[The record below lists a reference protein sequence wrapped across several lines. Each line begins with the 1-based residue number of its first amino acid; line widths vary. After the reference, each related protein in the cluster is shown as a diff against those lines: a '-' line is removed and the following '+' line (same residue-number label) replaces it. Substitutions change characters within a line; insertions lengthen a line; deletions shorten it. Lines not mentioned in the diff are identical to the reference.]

1 MSLKIHIGMRKIK
14 SLLSVTMTFLIWQ
27 IIRLFLPMLEAHPVF
42 SYIYAI
48 VEMRESAEKTKN
60 FGKLRIIATLVGLV
74 VGLIFVAI
82 SLFLTSKVSDEFLKI
97 IIEFILVLFA
107 TLCSLCL
114 AEIVH
119 CKNFCGIAAIITVIC
134 MISHNEENIYLYA
147 VMRVVQ
153 TLIGII
159 SAMAINV
166 LVTKDRYKKG
176 KI

>member
-14 SLLSVTMTFLIWQ
+14 SLLSVTTAFLIWQ
-27 IIRLFLPMLEAHPVF
+27 IVRIFLPVLEAHPVF
-42 SYIYAI
+42 AYIYAI

-60 FGKLRIIATLVGLV
+60 FGKLRIIATMVGLV
-74 VGLIFVAI
+74 VGLVFVAA
-82 SLFLTSKVSDEFLKI
+82 SHFLTSGISHELQKTIVEFL
-97 IIEFILVLFA
+97 LVLLA
-107 TLCSLCL
+107 TLCSLCI
-114 AEIVH
+114 AEMVN

-153 TLIGII
+153 TLIGIV
-159 SAMAINV
+159 SAMIINV
-166 LVTKDRYKKG
+166 FITKDRYKKG

>member
-1 MSLKIHIGMRKIK
+1 MSSKIHIGMRKVK
-14 SLLSVTMTFLIWQ
+14 SLLSVSVAFAIWQ

-42 SYIYAI
+42 AYIYAI

-60 FGKLRIIATLVGLV
+60 FGKLRIIATLTGLV

-82 SLFLTSKVSDEFLKI
+82 SLFATSNITSEFLKTLV
-97 IIEFILVLFA
+97 EFVLVLVA

-114 AEIVH
+114 AEVVH

-134 MISHNEENIYLYA
+134 MISHNEENVYLYA

-153 TLIGII
+153 TLIGIL
-159 SAMAINV
+159 SAMLINTFV
-166 LVTKDRYKKG
+166 PREKHEKAE
-176 KI
+176 

>member
-1 MSLKIHIGMRKIK
+1 MSSKIHIGMRKVK
-14 SLLSVTMTFLIWQ
+14 SLLSVSVTFVIWQ

-42 SYIYAI
+42 AYIYAI

-60 FGKLRIIATLVGLV
+60 FGKLRIMATLTGLV

-82 SLFLTSKVSDEFLKI
+82 SLFVTSNITGEFLKTL
-97 IIEFILVLFA
+97 IEFILVLVA

-114 AEIVH
+114 AEVVH

-134 MISHNEENIYLYA
+134 MISHNEENVYLYA

-153 TLIGII
+153 TLIGIG
-159 SAMAINV
+159 SAMLINTFV
-166 LVTKDRYKKG
+166 SKEKHKKSE
-176 KI
+176 